1 MDEAIRKLKSTTF
14 LGRRLT
20 RRQIADVQRT
30 ARSFPGLSCNEL
42 AHTVCEHLNLHTL
55 SGGNRVHTAR
65 RLLEQLE
72 ELGILV
78 LPDKDES
85 KRRGAQKAPAWT
97 ARSEPGAEIGGALE
111 GLEPLELRV
120 VTEPHEVARWN
131 ELIDRHHYL
140 GYRRPVG
147 PHLRYAIVDRGG
159 RWLGCLLF
167 SYAARSLPCRDDFI
181 GWDEA
186 ARRKRL
192 DRVVGNPRFL
202 ILPWVRVGNL
212 ASKALSLA
220 TRRLADDWKAR
231 HGYRPV
237 LVETFVDPARFDGAC
252 YRAANWR
259 HLGETAGKRSARTP
273 KKRFRAAA
281 GQGLPGD
288 PGRRAPARAA
298 PGAAGGFGGRLGPT
312 VGAAD
317 RRGGGGG
324 SRLRPTLATAQR
336 SLNTLLVVL
345 FVFRL
350 VLAKNR
356 QGYGATLAELWD
368 QCRRQGVPLP
378 QPSPVSPSAMCAAR
392 AKVHENLFRA
402 LHAELLRRAGETAM
416 GPRWK
421 GHRLFAVDGTKLNL
435 PRPLVAAG

>member
-30 ARSFPGLSCNEL
+30 ARSFPGLSRNEL
-42 AHTVCEHLNLHTL
+42 AHTVCEHLNLHAP

-85 KRRGAQKAPAWT
+85 KQRGAQKAPAWT
-97 ARSEPGAEIGGALE
+97 ARSEPGAEIGGGLE

-147 PHLRYAIVDRGG
+147 PHLRYAIVDCRG

-192 DRVVGNPRFL
+192 DRVLGNPRFL

-259 HLGETAGKRSARTP
+259 YLGETAAKRSARTP
-273 KKRFRAAA
+273 KSVFVQPLDKDFRAILVE
-281 GQGLPGD
+281 GR
-288 PGRRAPARAA
+288 RRAPRPAPPGGSADALAERWGPLIDAVVAVARD
-298 PGAAGGFGGRLGPT
+298 F
-312 VGAAD
+312 D
-317 RRGGGGG
+317 RRGGPVQSAGGG
-324 SRLRPTLATAQR
+324 RPR
-336 SLNTLLVVL
+336 S
-345 FVFRL
+345 
-350 VLAKNR
+350 
-356 QGYGATLAELWD
+356 
-368 QCRRQGVPLP
+368 
-378 QPSPVSPSAMCAAR
+378 
-392 AKVHENLFRA
+392 
-402 LHAELLRRAGETAM
+402 
-416 GPRWK
+416 
-421 GHRLFAVDGTKLNL
+421 
-435 PRPLVAAG
+435 